1 MGQRKKS
8 SKIKV
13 SKHFKKNARL
23 LKLLAKGSK
32 ETRKDILKMCDP
44 SLTHAICECTNN
56 IVSGRFPISRGH
68 IEKLRPHIR
77 HLRNITDKKVPLT
90 KRTKIIQQH
99 GGFLPLILGPLA
111 SVISGLVSSFA
122 Q

>member
-1 MGQRKKS
+1 MVSRKKD

-13 SKHFKKNARL
+13 SKHMKKNVPL
-23 LKLLAKGSK
+23 LKLLAKGTK
-32 ETRKDILKMCDP
+32 ETRKDVLKMCDP

-68 IEKLRPHIR
+68 VEKLRPHMH
-77 HLRNITDKKVPLT
+77 HLRNITDKNVPLH

-99 GGFLPLILGPLA
+99 GGFLPLILGPLT
-111 SVISGLVSSFA
+111 SIISSLISSLVK
-122 Q
+122 